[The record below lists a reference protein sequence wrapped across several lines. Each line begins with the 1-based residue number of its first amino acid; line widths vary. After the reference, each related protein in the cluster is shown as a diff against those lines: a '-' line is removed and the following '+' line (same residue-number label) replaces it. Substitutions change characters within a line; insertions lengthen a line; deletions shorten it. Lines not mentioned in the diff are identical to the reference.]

1 MMVINFINQPN
12 LPERKMMQNVI
23 RIIVLTMTVCFLAND
38 VQGFTAL
45 AIQPKL
51 FPQQR
56 HHSIRYP
63 CFVHEDSSFLVSLT
77 SRTASRTF
85 IILAKKDSN
94 NDTKKPSKMSSSLL
108 EQPGGFIL
116 LLFVGLFGLDLLLNI
131 IFLTKRSLEF
141 FVFGQAPSQE
151 TWF

>member
-1 MMVINFINQPN
+1 
-12 LPERKMMQNVI
+12 MMQNVI
-23 RIIVLTMTVCFLAND
+23 RIIVLTMTVCFLANA
-38 VQGFTAL
+38 VEGFTAL

-51 FPQQR
+51 LPQRR
-56 HHSIRYP
+56 HHSTQYP
-63 CFVHEDSSFLVSLT
+63 LVVHEDSSLLVSLT

-108 EQPGGFIL
+108 EQPGGFII
-116 LLFVGLFGLDLLLNI
+116 LLFVGLFGMDLLLNI